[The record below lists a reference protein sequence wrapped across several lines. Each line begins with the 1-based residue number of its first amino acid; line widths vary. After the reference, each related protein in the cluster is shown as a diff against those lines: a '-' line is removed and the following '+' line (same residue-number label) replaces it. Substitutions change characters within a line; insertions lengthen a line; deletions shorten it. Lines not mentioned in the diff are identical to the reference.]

1 MAGITGTVTTF
12 NAPNY
17 VGELFQTSP
26 VDTPFLSAIGG
37 LTGGEQVNSV
47 MFTWETT
54 DLRVADNTRQRLEGA
69 NAPGAEGRTRA
80 ASYNVVEIHQE
91 ALAISYTKLAASGQ
105 YASTGGVAGTNTQGL
120 DEVNRINELD
130 FQVNAHLKQIA
141 RDLEKQFL
149 TGTFAH
155 PADNTA
161 PRKTRGLLSAITTN
175 VNALAATPALTA
187 KMVNDMAQTIYD
199 NGGIQE
205 GETRTIIVPSNLK
218 RNLTTLFVTQKGFV
232 EPTRNVGGV
241 SLDTIYTD
249 FGQFNVMVDRYMPT
263 DTLAIVSLEECAPV
277 FLEVPGKGFLFVE
290 PLAKTGSAEN
300 YQIYGEVGLR
310 YGNEL
315 KHGKITGINA
325 TVL

>member
-17 VGELFQTSP
+17 VGELFQTST

-37 LTGGEQVNSV
+37 LTGGERVNSV

-69 NAPGAEGRTRA
+69 NAPGAEGRTRSA
-80 ASYNVVEIHQE
+80 LYNVVEIHQE
-91 ALAISYTKLAASGQ
+91 ALAISYTKLAATGQ
-105 YASTGGVAGTNTQGL
+105 YASTGGTAGTNTQGL

-155 PADNTA
+155 PADNLT
-161 PRKTRGLLSAITTN
+161 PRKTRGLLSAISTN
-175 VNALAATPALTA
+175 VSAAAAAPLTA
-187 KMVNDMAQTIYD
+187 KMVNDLAQTIYD

-300 YQIYGEVGLR
+300 YQIYGEIGLK

-315 KHGKITGINA
+315 KHGKITGLA
-325 TVL
+325 TAVL